1 MKERLSRIG
10 TGLSLQIYVNKKGV
24 GRKNI
29 NFFLLS
35 RGGEKP
41 SHASPSEI
49 FRKYGTMSRR
59 I

>member
-35 RGGEKP
+35 RDGEKT
-41 SHASPSEI
+41 
-49 FRKYGTMSRR
+49 FTR
-59 I
+59 ISK